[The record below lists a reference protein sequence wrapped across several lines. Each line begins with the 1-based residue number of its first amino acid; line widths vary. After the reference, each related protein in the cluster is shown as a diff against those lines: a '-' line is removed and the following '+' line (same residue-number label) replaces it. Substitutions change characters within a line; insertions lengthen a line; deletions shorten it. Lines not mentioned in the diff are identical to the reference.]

1 MAPKLSGAVAGDRP
15 PWPRPHLAGFSLC
28 RHLHVLKVPSSTALG
43 DVSLADTR
51 WERPPSLAETRSDTQ
66 VEAHRHAAWGAVLSG
81 GRVADCPL
89 GRALDKHQRCC
100 SAESARVWQGLPVL
114 NYLTS

>member
-1 MAPKLSGAVAGDRP
+1 MLPG
-15 PWPRPHLAGFSLC
+15 
-28 RHLHVLKVPSSTALG
+28 
-43 DVSLADTR
+43 
-51 WERPPSLAETRSDTQ
+51 
-66 VEAHRHAAWGAVLSG
+66 GAVLSG

-89 GRALDKHQRCC
+89 GRALDEHQRCC